1 MNFQLPIKPEK
12 EIVSMHSMVYFSYYD
27 STYTSDVNEKRGEGE
42 KARAI
47 ASAYF
52 IKRKCT
58 SCARIYK

>member
-1 MNFQLPIKPEK
+1 
-12 EIVSMHSMVYFSYYD
+12 MHSMVYFSYYD